1 MLTTVKKDAINYKCV
16 LVGDS
21 AVGKSSVAHRYISDD
36 FYEFQEPTIGAA
48 FMAKKINID
57 DREIRLE
64 IWDTAGQERYRSLA
78 PMYYRNASV
87 AIVIYDITQV
97 SSFEGA
103 KSWIKEISKRA
114 KSNCMI
120 VLLGN
125 KSDLE
130 NERKIDENEVNTYIE
145 NKNILHF
152 KTSAKTG
159 LNIKRIFNTIINK
172 LLDSDSEGIVKKNI
186 NIKQVK
192 NKNCCY

>member
-1 MLTTVKKDAINYKCV
+1 MLTTVKKDTVNYKFV

-21 AVGKSSVAHRYISDD
+21 AVGKSSVAHRYISND

-48 FMAKKINID
+48 FMAKKLNID
-57 DREIRLE
+57 DREVRLE

-87 AIVIYDITQV
+87 ALVVYDITQK

-103 KSWIKEISKRA
+103 QSWIEEILRRA
-114 KSNCMI
+114 SDNCI
-120 VLLGN
+120 ILLLGN

-130 NERKIDENEVNTYIE
+130 NEIKVDENEVNNYVR
-145 NKNILHF
+145 NKDILHF

-159 LNIKRIFNTIINK
+159 LNIKRIFNTTINK
-172 LLDSDSEGIVKKNI
+172 LVEENKEGI
-186 NIKQVK
+186 IKQKNLNDVK
-192 NKNCCY
+192 VNNTNCC

>member
-87 AIVIYDITQV
+87 AIVVYDITQA

-114 KSNCMI
+114 KSNCII

-172 LLDSDSEGIVKKNI
+172 LLDSDNEGIVKKNI

>member
-21 AVGKSSVAHRYISDD
+21 AVGKSSVAYRYISND

>member
-87 AIVIYDITQV
+87 AIVVYDITQA

-114 KSNCMI
+114 KSNCII

>member
-48 FMAKKINID
+48 FMAKKLNID